1 MSRRLAREE
10 LFKIVFESEIN
21 GKDLNTVLASYLER
35 EKDTE
40 LNEKSKEFLVKYAK
54 GIIANNEKIHAELDE
69 KMEGWSFERVGNVEK
84 ALLKIAVY
92 EILCED
98 TPKEIVI
105 NEAVE
110 LAKKYG
116 DVKTFEF
123 VNGVLAKLV

>member
-1 MSRRLAREE
+1 M
-10 LFKIVFESEIN
+10 K
-21 GKDLNTVLASYLER
+21 K
-35 EKDTE
+35 TE
-40 LNEKSKEFLVKYAK
+40 EFLVKYAE

-105 NEAVE
+105 NEVVE

>member
-35 EKDTE
+35 ENDTE
-40 LNEKSKEFLVKYAK
+40 LNEKNREFLVKYAK
-54 GIIANNEKIHAELDE
+54 GIVENNE

-98 TPKEIVI
+98 TPTEIII

>member
-1 MSRRLAREE
+1 MWKKL
-10 LFKIVFESEIN
+10 
-21 GKDLNTVLASYLER
+21 
-35 EKDTE
+35 
-40 LNEKSKEFLVKYAK
+40 
-54 GIIANNEKIHAELDE
+54 
-69 KMEGWSFERVGNVEK
+69 
-84 ALLKIAVY
+84 LLKIAVY

>member
-21 GKDLNTVLASYLER
+21 GKDLDTVLASYLER
-35 EKDTE
+35 ENEVE
-40 LNEKSKEFLVKYAK
+40 LNEKGKEFLVEYAK
-54 GIIANNEKIHAELDE
+54 GISENQDKILTELDE

-84 ALLKIAVY
+84 ALLKISVY
-92 EILCED
+92 EILFKD
-98 TPKEIVI
+98 TPKEIII

-116 DVKTFEF
+116 DVKTYEF